1 VFNKIT
7 IKANIMSEHVRV
19 GVAVVII
26 RDGKILLGE
35 RIGSHGANTWATP
48 GGHLEMG
55 EEIATCAIRETLEE
69 TGLKVSDV
77 SQLGFSNDVFNPLN
91 KHYVTLYVVAN
102 GVEGE
107 PKIMEPNKCLGWQ
120 WFGLDELP
128 NPLFLS
134 LENFLKQG
142 KLQALSEK
150 R

>member
-1 VFNKIT
+1 
-7 IKANIMSEHVRV
+7 MSEHVRV

-35 RIGSHGANTWATP
+35 RIGAHGANTWATP

-55 EEIATCAIRETLEE
+55 EEIAACAIRETLEE

-102 GVEGE
+102 GIEGE
-107 PKIMEPNKCLGWQ
+107 PTIMEPNKCLGWQ
-120 WFGLDELP
+120 WFASDELP
-128 NPLFLS
+128 KPLFLS

-142 KLQALSEK
+142 KLQALIEK
-150 R
+150 K

>member
-1 VFNKIT
+1 
-7 IKANIMSEHVRV
+7 MSEHVRV

-55 EEIATCAIRETLEE
+55 EEIAACAIRETLEE

-102 GVEGE
+102 GVERE
-107 PKIMEPNKCLGWQ
+107 PEIMEPNKCLGWQ
-120 WFGLDELP
+120 WFALDELP
-128 NPLFLS
+128 KPLFLS

-142 KLQALSEK
+142 KLQALIEK
-150 R
+150 K

>member
-1 VFNKIT
+1 
-7 IKANIMSEHVRV
+7 MSELVRV

-55 EEIATCAIRETLEE
+55 EEIEACAIRETLEE
-69 TGLKVSDV
+69 TGLEVSEV
-77 SQLGFSNDVFNPLN
+77 SPLGFSNDVFNSLN
-91 KHYVTLYVVAN
+91 KHYLTLYVVAQ

-107 PKIMEPNKCLGWQ
+107 PEIMEPNKCLAWQ

-128 NPLFLS
+128 EPLFLS
-134 LENFLKQG
+134 LENFLKQD
-142 KLQALSEK
+142 KLQTLIDK